1 MKKILIFKTDRL
13 GDLLNISP
21 IINNLKLNF
30 PSSTIT
36 LVCSEYNKSIA
47 EYYQNDLDLIIFKK
61 PLLFFLLKNIKFIFF
76 KEFDFIFQLDGKN
89 HSYFSSIL
97 IRAKK
102 KVCVKFI
109 KSKKILNKIIFIK
122 RPNFIIN
129 FFFDESEISYE
140 NYDIIDNINYHY
152 LTLYLNLLKKLNI
165 KIFSKNHYLPFY
177 EAKKISNFKNG
188 YTLIHIDHRWEQF
201 PQSVSIN
208 LKEKL
213 LKLSVST
220 NLVVSSNIGGNKVFE
235 FLNKELFNK
244 PNIEFIK
251 DPSLDDT
258 ISLIYYS
265 NSCISSHS
273 GLIVHTAASFNKKII
288 DIVSIDIFNELD
300 RWIPYNVDYKRLDIH
315 NFIEINFDL

>member
-61 PLLFFLLKNIKFIFF
+61 PLFFFLLKNIKFIFF

-109 KSKKILNKIIFIK
+109 KSKKILSKIIFIK
-122 RPNFIIN
+122 RPNFFIN
-129 FFFDESEISYE
+129 FFF
-140 NYDIIDNINYHY
+140 
-152 LTLYLNLLKKLNI
+152 
-165 KIFSKNHYLPFY
+165 
-177 EAKKISNFKNG
+177 
-188 YTLIHIDHRWEQF
+188 
-201 PQSVSIN
+201 
-208 LKEKL
+208 
-213 LKLSVST
+213 
-220 NLVVSSNIGGNKVFE
+220 
-235 FLNKELFNK
+235 
-244 PNIEFIK
+244 
-251 DPSLDDT
+251 
-258 ISLIYYS
+258 
-265 NSCISSHS
+265 
-273 GLIVHTAASFNKKII
+273 
-288 DIVSIDIFNELD
+288 
-300 RWIPYNVDYKRLDIH
+300 
-315 NFIEINFDL
+315 

>member
-47 EYYQNDLDLIIFKK
+47 EFYQNDLDLIIFKK
-61 PLLFFLLKNIKFIFF
+61 PLFFFLLKNFKFLFF
-76 KEFDFIFQLDGKN
+76 KKFDFIFQLDGKN

-109 KSKKILNKIIFIK
+109 KSKNILGKIIFIK
-122 RPNFIIN
+122 RPNFFIN
-129 FFFDESEISYE
+129 FFFDETEISYE
-140 NYDIIDNINYHY
+140 NYEINDNNNYHY

-177 EAKKISNFKNG
+177 QGKNISNFKNG
-188 YTLIHIDHRWEQF
+188 YTLIHVDQRWEQF

-213 LKLSVST
+213 LKLSMST

-235 FLNKELFNK
+235 FLNNELFNK
-244 PNIEFIK
+244 PNIEIIK
-251 DPSLDDT
+251 DPNLGDT
-258 ISLIYYS
+258 ISLVYYS

-300 RWIPYNVDYKRLDIH
+300 RWIPYNVDYKRFDIH
-315 NFIEINFDL
+315 NFIEINFDV